1 MDYEWDEAK
10 RLSNLE
16 KHRVDFREMNRF
28 NWNEAHC
35 EFDDYYP
42 EPRWRA
48 VGYIG
53 LTPYFVVYTI
63 REEKYR
69 IISLRKATRQE
80 VEDYA
85 TP

>member
-1 MDYEWDEAK
+1 MDYEWDDAK

-16 KHRVDFREMNRF
+16 KHRVDFHEMERF
-28 NWNEAHC
+28 NWNTAAS

-42 EPRWRA
+42 EPRWNA

-53 LTPYFVVYTI
+53 LTPHYVVYTI

-80 VEDYA
+80 VSDYA
-85 TP
+85 SS

>member
-10 RLSNLE
+10 RIANLE
-16 KHRVDFREMNRF
+16 KHRIDFREMERF
-28 NWNEAHC
+28 DWDSTTS

-42 EPRWRA
+42 EPRWSA

-53 LTPYFVVYTI
+53 LTPYYVVYTI
-63 REEKYR
+63 RGEKYR

-80 VEDYA
+80 VRDYA
-85 TP
+85 SS

>member
-1 MDYEWDEAK
+1 MAYEWDEAK
-10 RLSNLE
+10 RIANLE
-16 KHRVDFREMNRF
+16 KHRIDFREMEGF
-28 NWNEAHC
+28 DWDSATS

-42 EPRWRA
+42 EPRWSA

-53 LTPYFVVYTI
+53 LTPYYVVYTI

-80 VEDYA
+80 VRDYA
-85 TP
+85 SS

>member
-16 KHRVDFREMNRF
+16 KHRMDFRDVQRF
-28 NWNEAHC
+28 NWDTASP

-42 EPRWRA
+42 EPRWSA

-53 LTPYFVVYTI
+53 LTPCYVVYTLRDDRI
-63 REEKYR
+63 R
-69 IISLRKATRQE
+69 IISLRKATAGETR
-80 VEDYA
+80 DYA
-85 TP
+85 SS